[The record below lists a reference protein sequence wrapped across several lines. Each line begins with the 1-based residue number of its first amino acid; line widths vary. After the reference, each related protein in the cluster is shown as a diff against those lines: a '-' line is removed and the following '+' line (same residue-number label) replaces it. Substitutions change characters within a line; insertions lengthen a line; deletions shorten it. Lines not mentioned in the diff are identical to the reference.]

1 MGGARCAVFAKP
13 AGHPEGQWSLR
24 PGLLP
29 GEGGGQGQV
38 GFKELPEC
46 G

>member
-29 GEGGGQGQV
+29 GEEGGQGQV